1 VVFCRYVTN
10 GSLTEEALGLLAPHL
25 DVCRA
30 DVKGFSSETYQ
41 QLAHLLDWG
50 GILNVTA
57 RAKRSGMHVEV
68 VTNIIPGFNDDE
80 KQLMKT
86 ASWIRNC
93 LGEDTPWHVT
103 RFHPHLILS
112 HLTPTPVPTL
122 ERARTTGLNAGTV

>member
-1 VVFCRYVTN
+1 VNISTDSVAHFGSSTPLESARLARKKGLRTNYVTN

-86 ASWIRNC
+86 AS
-93 LGEDTPWHVT
+93 
-103 RFHPHLILS
+103 
-112 HLTPTPVPTL
+112 
-122 ERARTTGLNAGTV
+122 